1 MKAVAALLLIA
12 LTAALAQTSAQSF
25 TPGEQ
30 RLAFK
35 PSPDQ
40 PAIYV
45 FYFGTNSGEYQFRV
59 AFTNVDWVTATN
71 ELLVGVNKTNLVGGV
86 TNFITAT
93 SAVIQGTNFVEGPP
107 AVEINYVPP
116 RPPGMIRL
124 STTIMRSDNP
134 LGPWTDVTN
143 LQTIELAADANQ
155 GFYRSRMDV
164 K

>member
-1 MKAVAALLLIA
+1 MRYFSILIA
-12 LTAALAQTSAQSF
+12 LALPATAQLF
-25 TPGEQ
+25 VPGEQ

-59 AFTNVDWVTATN
+59 AFTNWEWIAATN
-71 ELLVGVNKTNLVGGV
+71 ELMVGASKTNLVAGV
-86 TNFITAT
+86 TNYVTAT
-93 SAVIQGTNFVEGPP
+93 AAAIQGTNFVEGPP

>member
-1 MKAVAALLLIA
+1 MKNLIA
-12 LTAALAQTSAQSF
+12 LIVWLIALPSVIGAESWKPS
-25 TPGEQ
+25 EQ

-59 AFTNVDWVTATN
+59 AFTNWEWIAATN
-71 ELLVGVNKTNLVGGV
+71 ELMVGVSKTNLVGGV

-93 SAVIQGTNFVEGPP
+93 AAVIQGTNFVEGPP